1 MLLFFKLLNRDP
13 RSVMTHLKRLVNVR
27 HYESWVAVL
36 VHDVI
41 DMTLGVVIDSLV
53 WFIHDVFDHL
63 ASSVVYADLWKID
76 KFVFILEL

>member
-1 MLLFFKLLNRDP
+1 
-13 RSVMTHLKRLVNVR
+13 MTHLKSLVNVR

-63 ASSVVYADLWKID
+63 TSSVVYADL
-76 KFVFILEL
+76 